1 MANEYDFLMHYGIK
15 GQRWGIRRFQNE
27 DGTLTAEGKARYS
40 SIESGIVEKLN
51 ANKKISD
58 KELSDFK
65 KYRDKCHTEIT
76 KKWKNNTNNLSE
88 EEYHKANLELGEM
101 LLEQEKMDYAFAR
114 VNHEQIY
121 QNSIQNETNPR
132 YIDPAFR
139 KFNSKADKAQ
149 AEKEYLSFWS
159 EEEPEYGDP
168 DRAKWE
174 REIEHLTNRVFETS
188 IGHGLPHSDRQKELF
203 DLDLTGKG
211 YNDTFLS
218 YDNWDPK
225 YTKTDEWKRLQNEK
239 ELVYKELKV
248 DDARDKW
255 HNSTLDDSHK
265 ALVSYMELSRKFNQT
280 DVMKQIDRIE
290 SDFRNSINVNAL
302 LDMGYEVNPTNIK
315 LMDRIINDY

>member
-1 MANEYDFLMHYGIK
+1 MQDFLMHYGIK
-15 GQRWGIRRFQNE
+15 GQKWGVRRFQNE

-40 SIESGIVEKLN
+40 SIESGIIEKLN
-51 ANKKISD
+51 TNKKISD

-65 KYRDKCHTEIT
+65 KHRDKYDTAIT
-76 KKWKNNTNNLSE
+76 KKWKNMKNLSE
-88 EEYHKANLELGEM
+88 EEWRKANLELGEM
-101 LLEQEKMDYAFAR
+101 LLKKEKMDYALDR
-114 VNHEQIY
+114 VYHEQTY
-121 QNSIQNETNPR
+121 QDSIQNETNPR

-139 KFNSKADKAQ
+139 KFNSKAEKAQ
-149 AEKEYLSFWS
+149 AEKEYLGFVIGTNTT
-159 EEEPEYGDP
+159 EDGDL
-168 DRAKWE
+168 DQAKWK
-174 REIEHLTNRVFETS
+174 REIEHLMNRIYETS
-188 IGHGLPHSDRQKELF
+188 IGDGVPHSERQKELF

-211 YNDTFLS
+211 YNDTYLF

-248 DDARDKW
+248 ADARDKW
-255 HNSTLDDSHK
+255 YNSTLDDSHK
-265 ALVSYMELSRKFNQT
+265 ALKSYMEILKKFEQA
-280 DVMKQIDRIE
+280 DVMKQIDQFE